1 MNIFQAVKESV
12 TTRQAAEHYGL
23 EVKHNGMTCCPF
35 HADKTPS
42 MKVDKRFHCFGCGED
57 GDVINFVEKLFSLSP
72 KDAAE
77 KLAYDFGIKFDNNEH
92 YSPKPSIIKRLNEE
106 KYKLAEKR
114 VFCALCDYAILL
126 REWKTEFAPK
136 SEEEE
141 LHPLFE
147 EALLKTDYV
156 EYLLDILTM
165 GTAAEKADVVAMTGK
180 DVIKLEQR
188 IAGFK
193 PEKATGIGAC
203 NKRNTTELVG

>member
-1 MNIFQAVKESV
+1 MNIFQAVKDSV

-77 KLAYDFGIKFDNNEH
+77 KLAYDFGVNFDNKEH
-92 YSPKPSIIKRLNEE
+92 YNPKPSIIKRINEE

-114 VFCALCDYAILL
+114 VFSALCDYSKLL
-126 REWKTEFAPK
+126 RKWRTEFAPK
-136 SEEEE
+136 SEKEEP
-141 LHPLFE
+141 HPLFV
-147 EALLKTDYV
+147 EALKKTDYV

-165 GTAAEKADVVAMTGK
+165 GTTKEKADIVAMTGTE
-180 DVIKLEQR
+180 VIKLEQR
-188 IAGFK
+188 IAGFR
-193 PEKATGIGAC
+193 PQKATGIGAC
-203 NKRNTTELVG
+203 DKRNTTELVG